1 MTQTFTRRGS
11 YSDFTV
17 NVDQKPLRR
26 ALREL
31 QNKGEGQLDGF
42 MRAGITAMT
51 EEVRHELKSKAGA
64 LANVRVPPTLGY
76 GKSTNIHV
84 KVANALKV
92 HRYKEMEYAVHTG
105 KSIQDAAVGVLGQ
118 RGGRLAHIVAKGI
131 DPFRYG
137 NLPMLVMSSTRW
149 YKSTG
154 ARNWVSTG
162 MRMRASHPG
171 FYDTMDY
178 IGEIE
183 KKFKKYFEE
192 KVDVGAIIP
201 AAILAGFSL
210 SQATGMSAGG
220 SSATTKT
227 GGTGIM
233 AARRG

>member
-11 YSDFTV
+11 YSEFTV
-17 NVDQKPLRR
+17 NADDKPLRR

-31 QNKGEGQLDGF
+31 QGKGEAQLDGF
-42 MRAGITAMT
+42 MRIGITEMM
-51 EEVRHELKSKAGA
+51 EEVRTELKSKAGS
-64 LANVRVPPTLGY
+64 LAQVRVPPTLGY
-76 GKSTNIHV
+76 GRSTNIHV
-84 KVANALKV
+84 KVSNALKL
-92 HRYKEMEYAVHTG
+92 HKYKKLEYAVHTG
-105 KSIQDAAVGVLGQ
+105 KNIQDAAVGVLGQ

-149 YKSTG
+149 FKSTG

-183 KKFKKYFEE
+183 KRFKRYFEE
-192 KVDVGAIIP
+192 KVDVRAIYP
-201 AAILAGFSL
+201 AAILAGFTL
-210 SQATGMSAGG
+210 SQASGISAKGA
-220 SSATTKT
+220 SATSKT